1 MDLHGVLRQFTFL
14 NIHMDMHMA
23 SCLHIIA
30 HMDMHM
36 APFLHI
42 IADMNMDMNPCLHT
56 FTLNLLSLTSRHIS
70 GYVSMSAY
78 YLLTWSHIT
87 LCNQHGSACGFMSAY
102 YHAHGA
108 IIHSVITFQNLFTY
122 GKSL

>member
-56 FTLNLLSLTSRHIS
+56 FTLNLLSLTSRHGS
-70 GYVSMSAY
+70 GYGSMSAY
-78 YLLTWSHIT
+78 YCS
-87 LCNQHGSACGFMSAY
+87 
-102 YHAHGA
+102 HGA
-108 IIHSVITFQNLFTY
+108 ILHSVINMNLDIAPCFHIITHMEPY
-122 GKSL
+122 YTL